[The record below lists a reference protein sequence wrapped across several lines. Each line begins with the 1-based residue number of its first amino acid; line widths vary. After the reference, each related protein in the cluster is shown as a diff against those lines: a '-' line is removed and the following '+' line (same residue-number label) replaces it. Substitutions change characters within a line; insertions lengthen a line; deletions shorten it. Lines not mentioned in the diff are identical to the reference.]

1 MNLEHELVKIAKKI
15 NGNLVC
21 FDVNNTNVLDAIKKN
36 NKIEDLYEFSFG
48 NKINKKMK
56 SKIKGKR
63 YNIKKI
69 RKYFKK
75 KSVNYFMGDINTL
88 KKYFN
93 SFIKNSINLNNNTI
107 YLFGKNSDYEIDEL
121 IYRYKRYGIKV
132 TVKSNEEY
140 FLLQISVKDIKTKFL
155 KNCQYRVRDN
165 MYNIGE
171 YISQVLIN

>member
-1 MNLEHELVKIAKKI
+1 
-15 NGNLVC
+15 
-21 FDVNNTNVLDAIKKN
+21 
-36 NKIEDLYEFSFG
+36 
-48 NKINKKMK
+48 
-56 SKIKGKR
+56 
-63 YNIKKI
+63 
-69 RKYFKK
+69 
-75 KSVNYFMGDINTL
+75 MGDINTL

-140 FLLQISVKDIKTKFL
+140 FLLQINVDDIKTKFL
-155 KNCQYRVRDN
+155 KNCQYRMRDN